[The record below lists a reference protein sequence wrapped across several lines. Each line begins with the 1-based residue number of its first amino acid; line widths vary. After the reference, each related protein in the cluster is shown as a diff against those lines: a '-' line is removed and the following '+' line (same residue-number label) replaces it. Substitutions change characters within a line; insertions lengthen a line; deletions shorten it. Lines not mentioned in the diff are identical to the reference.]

1 MIIRWLD
8 DRTGIRRILSEAL
21 FENIPGGARWRYIW
35 GSALTFTFFVQVV
48 TGILLWTAYSPSA
61 QTAWESVFYIQYEMD
76 FGWLL
81 RGVHH
86 YTAHAINVLLVLHLM
101 QVIVD
106 GAYRAPREVNFWFGI
121 GLLLLV
127 LALSLTGYLLPW
139 DQKGYWATKVTTSLA
154 AAVPIVGPSLEK
166 LLIGGAEYGHHTLT
180 RFFALHAGVLPAA
193 VVMLIV
199 GHIYLF
205 RRHGVTAKKPLR
217 NPDAAF
223 WPDQVLKDA
232 VACLAVFAAVLF
244 FVVKGKFAGDGHLGA
259 LLAAPAEPSESYAAA
274 RPEWYFLFLF
284 QLLKYFPGERE
295 IYGSLVIPGAVVL
308 LICFMPF
315 IGRWRIGHRFNVAAM
330 FALLLG
336 IGVLTFQAW
345 NADRNNSE
353 YQQAIAAG
361 KQTAERVQILAKP
374 PPEGMGIPYEG
385 AIALLRNDPLTQGPK
400 LFAAHCAG
408 CHRYDGHN
416 GLGTRPEEELSAA
429 DLKNFASREWLGK
442 LFSEEHVAS
451 DAFFGKTAFKE
462 GKMAKF
468 VQNKVAKFN
477 EEEVEQLRKAVIALS
492 AEARLPS
499 QKKQDQADAQ
509 LIQEGKIHLL
519 DDLGCADCHEFH
531 FEDEDATGPDLTGY
545 GSREWLVEMIQNPG
559 HEKFYG
565 EKNDRM
571 PSFGAEGILSDRQI
585 HLLADWIRNDW
596 FSPPS
601 AEAESVTQ

>member
-48 TGILLWTAYSPSA
+48 TGILLWTVYSPSA

-86 YTAHAINVLLVLHLM
+86 YTAHAMNVLLVLHLM

-232 VACLAVFAAVLF
+232 VACLAVFAAILF

-259 LLAAPAEPSESYAAA
+259 PLAAPAEPSESYAAA

-295 IYGSLVIPGAVVL
+295 IYGSLVIPGTVVL

-315 IGRWRIGHRFNVAAM
+315 IGRWRIGHHFNVAVM

-345 NADRNNSE
+345 NADRSNSE

-442 LFSEEHVAS
+442 LLSEEHVAS

-468 VQNKVAKFN
+468 VRNKVAKFN
-477 EEEVEQLRKAVIALS
+477 EEETEQLRKAVIALS

-531 FEDEDATGPDLTGY
+531 FEDGDATAPDLTGY
-545 GSREWLVEMIQNPG
+545 GSREWLVEMIQNPE

-585 HLLADWIRNDW
+585 HLLADWLRNDW
-596 FSPPS
+596 FSPTS
-601 AEAESVTQ
+601 AEAEPAAE

>member
-1 MIIRWLD
+1 MIHWLD
-8 DRTGIRRILSEAL
+8 NRTGIKRLLSEAL
-21 FENIPGGARWRYIW
+21 FENIPGGSRWRYVW

-48 TGILLWTAYSPSA
+48 TGIILWTAYSSSA

-86 YTAHAINVLLVLHLM
+86 YTAHAMNILLVLHLM

-106 GAYRAPREVNFWFGI
+106 GAYRAPREVNFWFGV
-121 GLLLLV
+121 GLLMLV

-154 AAVPIVGPSLEK
+154 AAIPFVGPSLEK

-193 VVMLIV
+193 VVALIV

-244 FVVKGKFAGDGHLGA
+244 FVVKGKIVGDGHLGA
-259 LLAAPAEPSESYAAA
+259 PLAAPAEPSESYAAA

-308 LICFMPF
+308 LICLMPF
-315 IGRWRIGHRFNVAAM
+315 IGRWRIGHRFNIAVM

-336 IGVLTFQAW
+336 IGVLTSLALVE
-345 NADRNNSE
+345 DRQNPE
-353 YQQAIAAG
+353 YQQAVAGGKEAA
-361 KQTAERVQILAKP
+361 KRVKILAKP

-385 AIALLRNDPLTQGPK
+385 AIALLRNDPLAQGPK

-408 CHRYDGHN
+408 CHRYGGHD
-416 GLGTRPEEELSAA
+416 GLGTQPEEEPSAA
-429 DLKNFASREWLGK
+429 DLKNFASREWLRK
-442 LFSEEHVAS
+442 LLSEEHVAS
-451 DAFFGKTAFKE
+451 DAFFGNTAFKD

-477 EEEVEQLRKAVIALS
+477 AEESEQLRKAVIALS
-492 AEARLPS
+492 AEARLPN
-499 QKKQDQADAQ
+499 QKKKDQEESQ
-509 LIQEGKIHLL
+509 LIEEGKGHLL

-531 FEDEDATGPDLTGY
+531 FEDEDATAPNLTGY
-545 GSREWLVEMIQNPG
+545 GSEEWLIEMIRNPE

-585 HLLADWIRNDW
+585 HLLAAWLRNDW

-601 AEAESVTQ
+601 AEAKLATE

>member
-1 MIIRWLD
+1 MIHWLD
-8 DRTGIRRILSEAL
+8 DRTGIRRILSEVL
-21 FENIPGGARWRYIW
+21 FENIPGGSRWRYVW
-35 GSALTFTFFVQVV
+35 GSTLTFTFFVQVI
-48 TGILLWTAYSPSA
+48 TGIILWTAYSSSA

-86 YTAHAINVLLVLHLM
+86 YTAHAMNILLVLHLM

-121 GLLLLV
+121 GLLMLV

-154 AAVPIVGPSLEK
+154 AAIPVVGPGLEK

-193 VVMLIV
+193 VVVLIV

-244 FVVKGKFAGDGHLGA
+244 FVIKGKFTGDGHLGA
-259 LLAAPAEPSESYAAA
+259 PLAAPAEPSESYAAA

-295 IYGSLVIPGAVVL
+295 IYGSLVIPGAVVA

-315 IGRWRIGHRFNVAAM
+315 IGRWRIGHRFNVAVM
-330 FALLLG
+330 FALLFG
-336 IGVLTFQAW
+336 IGVLTFLAW
-345 NADRNNSE
+345 NQDRNNSE
-353 YQQAIAAG
+353 YQQAVAAG
-361 KQTAERVQILAKP
+361 KQTAERVKILAKP

-385 AIALLRNDPLTQGPK
+385 AIALLRNDPLIQGPK
-400 LFAAHCAG
+400 LFADHCAG
-408 CHRYDGHN
+408 CHRYDGHD
-416 GLGTRPEEELSAA
+416 GLGTSPEEDPSAA
-429 DLKNFASREWLGK
+429 DLKGFASRKWLGK
-442 LFSEEHVAS
+442 LLSEEHIAS

-462 GKMAKF
+462 GKMVKF

-477 EEEVEQLRKAVIALS
+477 EEEAEQLRKAIIALS
-492 AEARLPS
+492 AEARLPL
-499 QKKQDQADAQ
+499 QEKIDQDAVP
-509 LIQEGKIHLL
+509 LIEEGKSHLL

-531 FEDEDATGPDLTGY
+531 FQDEDATAPDLTGY
-545 GSREWLVEMIQNPG
+545 GSREWLVEMIQNPE

-571 PSFGAEGILSDRQI
+571 PSFGSEGILSGRQI
-585 HLLADWIRNDW
+585 HLLADWLRNDW
-596 FSPPS
+596 FSPSS
-601 AEAESVTQ
+601 AEAETVAQ